1 LMTTQYAM
9 LDETRDK
16 RITTIVANSVKRE
29 EACYERIG
37 DKIWK
42 ICSFVV
48 KRGSDAGGDLPLT
61 VHIPKDSNASPG
73 MVVLCLRGCG
83 GVWGDVKDP
92 NIIERWEVFH
102 RETKTAPCFISVG
115 YRRAMDAK
123 FPSQVQDAIAA
134 YDALQTPE
142 LQEILGFAPAKVGL
156 MGISMGGLFAA
167 HAAVELAKEGKPL
180 HFLAMHTPMI
190 CPFLLGPDALDV
202 KKCAAL
208 NTLGGQVAHFCF
220 MYLVGPHT
228 EFRLRYVPT
237 EEEFKSLSLLHA
249 VDWATVK
256 DLPVL
261 FITAAKDFHSAHAH
275 NDKLEV
281 LLKEKGVNFTRV
293 DCEGFHALPEK
304 LDVDKEDTEKIAV
317 INTWYQK
324 TFGGGVAPPSKM

>member
-1 LMTTQYAM
+1 MGFQEAERLQPLKVKLMTTQYGM

-16 RITTIVANSVKRE
+16 RITTIVDNSVKRE

-73 MVVLCLRGCG
+73 EVVLCLRGCG

-102 RETKTAPCFISVG
+102 RETKTAPCFIS
-115 YRRAMDAK
+115 
-123 FPSQVQDAIAA
+123 
-134 YDALQTPE
+134 
-142 LQEILGFAPAKVGL
+142 
-156 MGISMGGLFAA
+156 MGGLFAA

-190 CPFLLGPDALDV
+190 CPLLLGPEATGV
-202 KKCAAL
+202 KKYASL
-208 NTLGGQVAHFCF
+208 NTLGGYVAYFCY

-261 FITAAKDFHSAHAH
+261 FITAAKDFHSAMAH
-275 NDKLEV
+275 NDNLEV

-324 TFGGGVAPPSKM
+324 

>member
-1 LMTTQYAM
+1 
-9 LDETRDK
+9 
-16 RITTIVANSVKRE
+16 
-29 EACYERIG
+29 
-37 DKIWK
+37 
-42 ICSFVV
+42 
-48 KRGSDAGGDLPLT
+48 
-61 VHIPKDSNASPG
+61 
-73 MVVLCLRGCG
+73 
-83 GVWGDVKDP
+83 
-92 NIIERWEVFH
+92 
-102 RETKTAPCFISVG
+102 
-115 YRRAMDAK
+115 
-123 FPSQVQDAIAA
+123 
-134 YDALQTPE
+134 
-142 LQEILGFAPAKVGL
+142 
-156 MGISMGGLFAA
+156 MG

-190 CPFLLGPDALDV
+190 CPFLLGPDALDI

-208 NTLGGQVAHFCF
+208 NTLGGYVAYFCF

-228 EFRLRYVPT
+228 GNRLRYVPT

-304 LDVDKEDTEKIAV
+304 LDVLHLRGLSQGDGRKVSEPSAGCDCRLRCIADTRTPGNSGLRAS
-317 INTWYQK
+317 Q
-324 TFGGGVAPPSKM
+324 GGSDGYLHGWLVRSAR